1 MTAWSTYT
9 LTLKKNY
16 CKSNKNTVTI
26 HHLSV
31 WLDQA
36 IRFHPHHRLCLHWQ
50 GTVGRIASCD
60 ESTPAQKL
68 LRYDHR
74 PAPWPEWG
82 ANGHRAAG
90 RIPSTAMLKKTL
102 LLDSGRGSMGEGIRL
117 QIQGAHG
124 TNSGPEQT
132 DGMRHC
138 PKRQCTA
145 SGPLGLMRWQSR
157 AICEEMQVLDL
168 HYRVPDLH
176 GGGGPRFV

>member
-1 MTAWSTYT
+1 MTALSTYT

-16 CKSNKNTVTI
+16 CKSNNNNVTI
-26 HHLSV
+26 HRLSV

-36 IRFHPHHRLCLHWQ
+36 IRFHPHHKLCLHWQ

-60 ESTPAQKL
+60 ESTPARKL
-68 LRYDHR
+68 LQYDHR

-90 RIPSTAMLKKTL
+90 RIPSTAMLKKI
-102 LLDSGRGSMGEGIRL
+102 SSIGFSKGEGIRL

-124 TNSGPEQT
+124 TNSGPEQP

-138 PKRQCTA
+138 PKQQCTA
-145 SGPLGLMRWQSR
+145 SGPLGLMLWQSR

-176 GGGGPRFV
+176 GGGGPHFV